1 MIRLLVIG
9 GFLGAGKTTLVNRLL
24 AHADRRIA
32 VLVNDFGSV
41 AIDAALIA
49 AADATSM
56 TLANGCVCC
65 SIGDDFGAALE
76 RVAAG
81 RPELVIVEASGVADP
96 WRIAQLA
103 LIEPGFELGPLV
115 VLADAA
121 ALPRQLRDSAIG
133 DVVRGQLAYA
143 DIVALTKTDIA
154 GAALAETRDLVRA
167 IRPQARV
174 IETRHGD
181 VAAGALALA
190 DLDFAVAHART
201 RFLAEAAHPFR
212 TWTWHDPRPFDRG
225 ALRAL
230 LATLPASVLRIKGF
244 CGLDD
249 DAGDWLLQY
258 AAERWAF
265 TRAEGAPPRSLVV
278 IGTTAMDEA
287 ALAEDFAA
295 ALR

>member
-1 MIRLLVIG
+1 VIRLLVIG
-9 GFLGAGKTTLVNRLL
+9 GFLGAGKTTLVNHLL
-24 AHADRRIA
+24 ARADRKIA

-41 AIDAALIA
+41 AVDAALIA

-81 RPELVIVEASGVADP
+81 SPELVIVEASGVADP

-115 VLADAA
+115 VLADAT
-121 ALPRQLRDSAIG
+121 ALPRQLADSAIG

-143 DIVALTKTDIA
+143 DIVVLTKTDVA
-154 GAALAETRDLVRA
+154 GSELARSREAVHA
-167 IRPQARV
+167 VRPQARV
-174 IETRHGD
+174 IETSNLATSGGR
-181 VAAGALALA
+181 LALA
-190 DLDFAVAHART
+190 DLDFAVPHARS

-212 TWTWHDPRPFDRG
+212 TWTWRDPRPFDRG

-230 LATLPASVLRIKGF
+230 LGTLPASVLRIKGF
-244 CGLDD
+244 CGLDED
-249 DAGDWLLQY
+249 EGDFLLQY

-265 TRAEGAPPRSLVV
+265 TRAEAAPERALVV
-278 IGTTAMDEA
+278 IGTEALDEA
-287 ALAEDFAA
+287 ALAADFAA

>member
-24 AHADRRIA
+24 AHADRKIA
-32 VLVNDFGSV
+32 VLVNDFGAV
-41 AIDAALIA
+41 AVDAALIA
-49 AADATSM
+49 AADATSI

-81 RPELVIVEASGVADP
+81 KPELVIVEASGVADP

-121 ALPRQLRDSAIG
+121 DLPRLQADRAVG
-133 DVVRGQLAYA
+133 DVVRGQLSYA
-143 DIVALTKTDIA
+143 DIVVLTKTDIA
-154 GAALAETRDLVRA
+154 GAALAGSRAAVAA
-167 IRPQARV
+167 IRPQAHV
-174 IETRHGD
+174 IETGNLAASGGD
-181 VAAGALALA
+181 VALA
-190 DLDFAVAHART
+190 DLDFAVPRARA
-201 RFLAEAAHPFR
+201 RFMAEAAHPFR
-212 TWTWHDPRPFDRG
+212 TWTWRDARPFDRG
-225 ALRAL
+225 ALRGL
-230 LATLPASVLRIKGF
+230 LGSLPASVLRIKGF

-249 DAGDWLLQY
+249 DEGDWLLQY

-265 TRAEGAPPRSLVV
+265 TRAGDAPQRALVV
-278 IGTTAMDEA
+278 IGTEAMDQPALEA
-287 ALAEDFAA
+287 DFAA

>member
-9 GFLGAGKTTLVNRLL
+9 GFLGAGKTTLVNHLL
-24 AHADRRIA
+24 AHADRKIA
-32 VLVNDFGSV
+32 VLVNDFGAV
-41 AIDAALIA
+41 AVDAALIA

-65 SIGDDFGAALE
+65 STGDDFGAALE

-115 VLADAA
+115 VLADAST
-121 ALPRQLRDSAIG
+121 LPRQLADNAIG

-143 DIVALTKTDIA
+143 DIVVLTKTDVA
-154 GAALAETRDLVRA
+154 GNELAQSRAAVHA
-167 IRPQARV
+167 IRPQAHV
-174 IETRHGD
+174 IETSH
-181 VAAGALALA
+181 GALALA
-190 DLDFAVAHART
+190 DLDFAVPHARA

-212 TWTWHDPRPFDRG
+212 TWAWRDPRPFDRG

-230 LATLPASVLRIKGF
+230 LGTLPASVLRIKGF

-249 DAGDWLLQY
+249 DEGDFLLQY

-265 TRAEGAPPRSLVV
+265 TRAEAVTERALVV
-278 IGTTAMDEA
+278 IGTEAMDEV
-287 ALAEDFAA
+287 ALEADFAA